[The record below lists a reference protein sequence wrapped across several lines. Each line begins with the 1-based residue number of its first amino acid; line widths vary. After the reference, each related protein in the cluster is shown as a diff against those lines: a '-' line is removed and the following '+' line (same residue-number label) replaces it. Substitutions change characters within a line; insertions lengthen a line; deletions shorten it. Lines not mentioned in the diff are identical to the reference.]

1 MFKLSRRESQGRENS
16 VHGSCKSI
24 MIKEP
29 QILLV
34 LVDGIHRI
42 KDSVDRAWG
51 CKCPANDKGIHAI
64 LGGCN
69 FMPQVMEILRILIR
83 EFF

>member
-16 VHGSCKSI
+16 VQGSCKSI

-34 LVDGIHRI
+34 LVDGINRI
-42 KDSVDRAWG
+42 KDSGLTELGEVSVIQMI
-51 CKCPANDKGIHAI
+51 KG
-64 LGGCN
+64 
-69 FMPQVMEILRILIR
+69 FMPYLRVAFLSHR
-83 EFF
+83 